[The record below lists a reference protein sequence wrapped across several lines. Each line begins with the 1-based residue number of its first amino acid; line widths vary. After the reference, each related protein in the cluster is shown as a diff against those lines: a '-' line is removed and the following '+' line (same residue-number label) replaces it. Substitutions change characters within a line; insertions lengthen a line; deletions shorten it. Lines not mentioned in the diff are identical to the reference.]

1 MPLVT
6 QTFNHKTLTRIAVV
20 MAFIQFTNALE
31 YMALTP
37 VFAFMADGF
46 SVPISFSGYVSG
58 MYTLGAVLSGI
69 IAFYMIDRLNKKQFL
84 ARNMV
89 LLGGLTFFTTLTT
102 HYSL

>member
-6 QTFNHKTLTRIAVV
+6 KSFNHKVLMQIAIV

-46 SVPISFSGYVSG
+46 SVPVSFSGYVSG

-69 IAFYMIDRLNKKQFL
+69 SAFY
-84 ARNMV
+84 
-89 LLGGLTFFTTLTT
+89 
-102 HYSL
+102 